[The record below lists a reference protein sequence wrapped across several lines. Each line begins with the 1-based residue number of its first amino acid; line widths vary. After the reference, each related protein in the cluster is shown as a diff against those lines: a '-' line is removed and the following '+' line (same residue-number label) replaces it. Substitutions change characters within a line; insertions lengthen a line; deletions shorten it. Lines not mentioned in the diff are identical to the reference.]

1 MPRRVF
7 PLDFALW
14 KRTVQSLTPIVNPL
28 MLCDDNAADK
38 PFIKI
43 LARADA
49 TLSLTKVISQKY
61 LQFFMTEPAARSKE
75 STVA

>member
-1 MPRRVF
+1 
-7 PLDFALW
+7 
-14 KRTVQSLTPIVNPL
+14 

-38 PFIKI
+38 AFIKI